1 MADKRIE
8 ITQGLC
14 RKVQLMMNGGAKAK
28 EIRNLLGISTA
39 TISRIKAA
47 DFDAFK
53 YQQNSEKRRVVKK
66 AIAPEGVP
74 VLQVPGEEDAELEEC
89 AARLDAMASGA
100 EGQVPGQVSMFDA
113 EDSGDIKAL
122 VRGFMRLYA
131 GKMDEQQKKVTG
143 MTDIATDQVVQR
155 LNRLVEMESKKVELL
170 TAIFNRMYDIGKV
183 NDMLGQILRRLD
195 NGKR

>member
-14 RKVQLMMNGGAKAK
+14 RKVQLMMNGGAKAN

-39 TISRIKAA
+39 TISRIKSA
-47 DFDAFK
+47 DFDAVK

-66 AIAPEGVP
+66 ALAPEGVP
-74 VLQVPGEEDAELEEC
+74 MLQVPGEEDAELEEC
-89 AARLDAMASGA
+89 AARLDAMANGA
-100 EGQVPGQVSMFDA
+100 EGQVPGQVSMFEQ

-131 GKMDEQQKKVTG
+131 GKMDDIKKEIEALPSPERNGGTLAS
-143 MTDIATDQVVQR
+143 I
-155 LNRLVEMESKKVELL
+155 LEEMRKTNELMGL
-170 TAIFNRMYDIGKV
+170 MFNRMYDIEKV
-183 NDMLGQILRRLD
+183 YNLVGQVLRKMD
-195 NGKR
+195 GGKR

>member
-1 MADKRIE
+1 MLRP
-8 ITQGLC
+8 
-14 RKVQLMMNGGAKAK
+14 KAK

-66 AIAPEGVP
+66 ELAPEGVP

-89 AARLDAMASGA
+89 AARLDAMANGA
-100 EGQVPGQVSMFDA
+100 EGQVPGQMSMFDA

-143 MTDIATDQVVQR
+143 LTDIATDQVVQR
-155 LNRLVEMESKKVELL
+155 LDRLVEMESKRVELL

-183 NDMLGQILRRLD
+183 NDMLGQILRKLD

>member
-14 RKVQLMMNGGAKAK
+14 RKVQLMMNGGAKAN

-39 TISRIKAA
+39 TISRIKSA
-47 DFDAFK
+47 DFDAVK

-66 AIAPEGVP
+66 ALAPEGVP
-74 VLQVPGEEDAELEEC
+74 MLQVPGEEDAELEEC
-89 AARLDAMASGA
+89 AARLDAMANGA
-100 EGQVPGQVSMFDA
+100 EGQVPGQVSMFEQ

-131 GKMDEQQKKVTG
+131 GKMDDIKKDIEKIPS
-143 MTDIATDQVVQR
+143 TDDIGGTLASI
-155 LNRLVEMESKKVELL
+155 LEEMRKTNELMGL
-170 TAIFNRMYDIGKV
+170 MFNRMYDIEKV
-183 NDMLGQILRRLD
+183 YNLVGQVLRKMD
-195 NGKR
+195 GGKR